1 MEARL
6 VAKGFPKEN
15 QGNIR
20 KDSPTCLNTSLRL
33 ALSSRVSDKWI
44 TKVLDI
50 KGAFFQGQLIDIK
63 SAFFQGQLIER
74 DVFLKPPK
82 EAGTSKFWKL
92 KKRYMS

>member
-15 QGNIR
+15 QGNMR

-33 ALSSRVSDKWI
+33 ALSSHVPNKWI
-44 TKVLDI
+44 TKVL
-50 KGAFFQGQLIDIK
+50 DIK

-82 EAGTSKFWKL
+82 EAGTNKFWKF
-92 KKRYMS
+92 KITIH